1 MPLERKNVVTSK
13 GNPVTL
19 LGPEIKVG
27 DKAPDF
33 EVLDNQS
40 TVFSSKQAAGKIRI
54 YNVVTSLDTS
64 ICDLQTKRFNEEAAV
79 LGDDVEILTISVD
92 LPTAQKRWCGAA
104 GVDKVKVLSDHR
116 ELSFG
121 LAFGVAIKELRL
133 LSRSIFIVDKSDT
146 VRYVEYVKEVASHP
160 DYDKALSAVKALL

>member
-1 MPLERKNVVTSK
+1 MSIERKNVVTSK

-27 DKAPDF
+27 TKAPDF
-33 EVLDNQS
+33 AVLDNKS
-40 TVFSSKQAAGKIRI
+40 AIFSSKQVDGKVRI

-64 ICDLQTKRFNEEAAV
+64 ICDLQTKRFNEEAAG
-79 LGDDVEILTISVD
+79 LGENVEILTISVD

-104 GVDKVKVLSDHR
+104 GIDKVKVLSDHR
-116 ELSFG
+116 DLSFG
-121 LAFGVAIKELRL
+121 LAYGVVIKELRL

-146 VRYVEYVKEVASHP
+146 VRYAEYVKEVASHP
-160 DYDKALSAVKALL
+160 DYDKALSAVKTLL